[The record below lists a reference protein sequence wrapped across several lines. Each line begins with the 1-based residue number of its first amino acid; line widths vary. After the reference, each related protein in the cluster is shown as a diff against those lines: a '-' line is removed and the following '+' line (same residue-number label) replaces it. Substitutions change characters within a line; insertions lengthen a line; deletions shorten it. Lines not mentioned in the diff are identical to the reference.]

1 MCTKKNKA
9 TVTATLAAG
18 STASPYFAQVNIS
31 KRLCKKTCADET
43 PVFAPQFSFV
53 SIATVGTNQ
62 YMATIHV
69 EGTITYNPC
78 NTNGCCAKVESI
90 SQNFTV
96 PIAATTAPTTVTVT
110 AGTSVNAMQPNG
122 CQNCTRNFVS
132 ETPIT
137 ITVA

>member
-1 MCTKKNKA
+1 MTIKKNKA
-9 TVTATLAAG
+9 SVTVTLAAG

-43 PVFAPQFSFV
+43 PVFTPQFAYV
-53 SIATVGTNQ
+53 DIANVGEGQ

-78 NTNGCCAKVESI
+78 GTNGCCAKVESI

-96 PIAATTAPTTVTVT
+96 PIAATAAPTSVTVV
-110 AGTSVNAMQPNG
+110 AGDTVNTMQPNG

-132 ETPIT
+132 ETPLT